1 MFQVFLDREFRMSIK
16 MLANGVR
23 LACLAHRAKHV
34 QPIECEVMYAST
46 VEVWNADHLY
56 RMLIFRVT
64 FENNDNALPVNHGLI
79 YIYIHT
85 CVHVFPFTFIA
96 DQS

>member
-23 LACLAHRAKHV
+23 LACLAHSFRECILRAKHV

-64 FENNDNALPVNHGLI
+64 FENNDNALPVNRGLI
-79 YIYIHT
+79 YI
-85 CVHVFPFTFIA
+85 
-96 DQS
+96 